1 MIGGWDYICDKDH
14 HCREPSPRPAAKAP
28 ILEEDERLQS
38 SEGRKDPPRLSS
50 SMGHFGHVTN
60 PHVETT
66 RPASNCLKVLN
77 FRQEM
82 VISTAF
88 P

>member
-38 SEGRKDPPRLSS
+38 SEGRKDPLDSVVRWDTL
-50 SMGHFGHVTN
+50 GT
-60 PHVETT
+60 
-66 RPASNCLKVLN
+66 
-77 FRQEM
+77 
-82 VISTAF
+82 
-88 P
+88 